1 MLHIPKLHFHKN
13 YFVITL
19 LLFAVE
25 ILIALFAHDQF
36 IRPYAGDFL
45 VVIFLYCLVKS
56 FFSAPVLPT
65 ALAVL
70 LFSYII
76 ETSQY
81 FNLAHH
87 LGFDRSKIALIILG
101 NYFAWNDILAYTLG
115 ILAVLGWEKYGLRQ
129 RLSWK
134 F

>member
-1 MLHIPKLHFHKN
+1 MLHFHKN

-45 VVIFLYCLVKS
+45 VVIFLYCLIKS

-70 LFSYII
+70 LFSYLI

-81 FNLAHH
+81 FNLAYH
-87 LGFDRSKIALIILG
+87 LGLDRSKIALLILG

-115 ILAVLGWEKYGLRQ
+115 MITVLAWEKYCCRQ
-129 RLSWK
+129 QVSWK
-134 F
+134 FLL